1 MKATWIALCCCLL
14 GVSGHAQEKES
25 FFKPPKYQVGLQLG
39 ISTFSMVDRAVS
51 PLLYKG
57 NYRRVGLQ
65 FLYTGERSR
74 VELRLQ
80 GNLGSYAP
88 AAYPNDHIYFKELEE
103 DGSVKETKVP
113 TKGSMISPTVKLGY
127 WYALGNADKLQFSA
141 GAAITEQLLYPQGFV
156 TAGLMNMVS
165 LSPQLRVTYAAGTR
179 HQFEANLSTAVLGL
193 VTRPPYHGT
202 LTQPNENLEGA
213 FLKHNTR
220 WQTLNKLQGVQ
231 AEVLYQYRMGLR
243 TFAAASYQLN
253 WLREKDPRPITMAES
268 AYNLSFLYLFP
279 KK

>member
-1 MKATWIALCCCLL
+1 
-14 GVSGHAQEKES
+14 
-25 FFKPPKYQVGLQLG
+25 
-39 ISTFSMVDRAVS
+39 
-51 PLLYKG
+51 
-57 NYRRVGLQ
+57 LQ